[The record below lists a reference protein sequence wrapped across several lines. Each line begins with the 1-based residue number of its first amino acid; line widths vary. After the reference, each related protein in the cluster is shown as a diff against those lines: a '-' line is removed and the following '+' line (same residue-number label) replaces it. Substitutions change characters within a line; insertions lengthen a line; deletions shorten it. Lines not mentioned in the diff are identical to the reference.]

1 MLATVPLIGGVTGG
15 VAGRA
20 CPGYWSGLPPCS
32 AVVAALS
39 GAGSVLPQLE
49 WKPQIRFWALRGGR
63 WDWSPRTGRRA
74 RAVPRVS
81 ALCCVT
87 WHLLCHRTKYT
98 VASTALGPVSTLGM
112 PAAALGSQSIVSTGA
127 PVQINQSQV
136 PGPHPSLIWARR
148 ELQRQR
154 RPWPSPVPR
163 AHAHKAPDRW
173 GHPVPA
179 LGTPSVHSDALQAL
193 NLHSQW
199 QRCKVVACT
208 TTGLDFS
215 PTSQVSW
222 LLRFSHGFSPTSVS
236 GQPAGI

>member
-15 VAGRA
+15 VAARA

-112 PAAALGSQSIVSTGA
+112 PAAALGSPRHCFHRSTSADQPESGPGTTSVTHLGPAGATKAAQTLAQPSPQGTCPQS
-127 PVQINQSQV
+127 
-136 PGPHPSLIWARR
+136 
-148 ELQRQR
+148 
-154 RPWPSPVPR
+154 PWPLRPPR
-163 AHAHKAPDRW
+163 SSL
-173 GHPVPA
+173 GHTQCPLWCPT
-179 LGTPSVHSDALQAL
+179 GTEFTQSVAE
-193 NLHSQW
+193 
-199 QRCKVVACT
+199 V
-208 TTGLDFS
+208 
-215 PTSQVSW
+215 
-222 LLRFSHGFSPTSVS
+222 
-236 GQPAGI
+236 